1 MNSLPRRAG
10 LERGTN
16 ETKIS
21 VSLNLDGTG
30 AAHIATGIGFFDHML
45 AQTAKHGFFDLEV
58 QAEGDLQV
66 DGHHTVEDVGIVM
79 GKALAAALGGREGIA
94 RYGCEI
100 LPMEDALVLCA
111 LDVSGR
117 PFLAFGSRAC
127 GSRELPEAPL
137 SGGVFTVPKIGGMD
151 TELVEEFFRA
161 LCLHGGLNLHIQVLA
176 GKNNHHVAEAIFK
189 AFGRA
194 LDKATAADPRVVGA
208 LSTKGVL

>member
-1 MNSLPRRAG
+1 MGSLPRRAE
-10 LERGTN
+10 LERVTN

-30 AAHIATGIGFFDHML
+30 AARVFTGIGFFDHML
-45 AQTAKHGFFDLEV
+45 AQTAKHGFFDLEL

-66 DGHHTVEDVGIVM
+66 DGHHTVEDAGIVM

-94 RYGCEI
+94 RYGHAI
-100 LPMEDALVLCA
+100 VPMEDALVLCA
-111 LDVSGR
+111 LDISGR
-117 PFLAFGSRAC
+117 PFLAFGSQT
-127 GSRELPEAPL
+127 GYFSPPS
-137 SGGVFTVPKIGGMD
+137 SGGVFTVPQIGGMD

-194 LDKATAADPRVVGA
+194 LDKATAADPRVIGA